1 MPVPMLRTG
10 REEGRFGRV
19 FLLALA
25 VYFLLLVVIRVSQPG
40 GLALDEAE
48 QVYSA
53 QRLLVGYDSQPPLYS
68 WLQWLAF
75 KVFGVS
81 LLGLSALKNGL
92 LFTLYL
98 AMFLLAQPLI
108 GPMGAAAASASL
120 ILFPPIGWESQI
132 DRTHS
137 VLATTIAALALWA
150 YYAML
155 RRPHM
160 LWRAL
165 LGLLLGLGMLAKYN
179 FSIFIAGMMAASL
192 FVPEH
197 RRLVWQRE
205 VWVTVL
211 VAVLVVLP
219 HGLWFIGHLDSAT
232 ADTLYKMGVTDRADG
247 YFERVAHGL
256 VELAQGIVTFSAL
269 FVLIFAAAARPFWKH
284 ARLQTD
290 LPAARFFLWV
300 HAAALACVF
309 ALVVAG
315 YLSNLKGRWLQPFLF
330 ALPLATLVLVPGA
343 AKALVYRRLVIA
355 AAIVAILTLAALTAR
370 PLVPPA
376 VLGRTMHMHQ
386 PYPELAAE
394 VAQRFPDVDL
404 IVAQDPRT
412 AGNLRFHQPRF
423 PTMLLNDVPGGQPLT
438 TGRILILMRAG
449 GGTAWQR
456 RMRDAYPDAVVA
468 EQGALSVRSGKG
480 SEEVMRFEYA
490 VLLLGGR

>member
-1 MPVPMLRTG
+1 MPKPMLRTG
-10 REEGRFGRV
+10 AEDGRSGRA
-19 FLLALA
+19 FLLALV
-25 VYFLLLVVIRVSQPG
+25 VYFLLLIVIRVSQPG

-48 QVYSA
+48 QVYNA
-53 QRLLVGYDSQPPLYS
+53 QRLLIGYDSQPPLYS
-68 WLQWLAF
+68 WLQWLVF
-75 KVFGVS
+75 KMFGVN

-98 AMFLLAQPLI
+98 ALFLLARPLV
-108 GPMGAAAASASL
+108 GSMGAAAASASL
-120 ILFPPIGWESQI
+120 NLFPPIGWESQI

-137 VLATTIAALALWA
+137 VLATTLAALALWA
-150 YYAML
+150 YFAVL
-155 RRPHM
+155 RRPDM
-160 LWRAL
+160 RRRAL

-192 FVPEH
+192 LVPEH
-197 RRLVWQRE
+197 RRIVWQRGA
-205 VWVTVL
+205 WITVL

-247 YFERVAHGL
+247 YFDRVARGL
-256 VELAQGIVTFSAL
+256 VELAQGIVTFAVLFAL
-269 FVLIFAAAARPFWKH
+269 VFVVAARPFWKH

-290 LPAARFFLWV
+290 IPAARFFLWLHV
-300 HAAALACVF
+300 AALACVF
-309 ALVVAG
+309 ALVLSG

-330 ALPLATLVLVPGA
+330 ALPLAILVLVPGA

-355 AAIVAILTLAALTAR
+355 AAIVAVLTLAALTVR

-376 VLGRTMHMHQ
+376 VLGRTMHLHQ

-394 VAQRFPDVDL
+394 VAQRFPDVSL

-423 PTMLLNDVPGGQPLT
+423 PTLLLNDMPAKQPLT
-438 TGRILILMRAG
+438 KGRILIVMRAG
-449 GGTAWQR
+449 GGIAWQSR
-456 RMRDAYPDAVVA
+456 VREAYPAAVVV
-468 EQGALSVRSGKG
+468 EQGQLRARSETG
-480 SEEVMRFEYA
+480 SKDEMVFEYA
-490 VLLLGGR
+490 LLSP